1 MIEVKND
8 TLKIVREGE
17 VVQIEAYGRDI
28 IRVRTAVSEIYD
40 ISWTLLEHEP
50 VSIDLV
56 KDEDEY
62 VLCNGKIAVKV
73 TKDGKISFWN
83 NKEKLLF
90 KEFWRNERDLE
101 ARVIKGRPGNLFYIE
116 QSMDAERDEH
126 FLD

>member
-28 IRVRTAVSEIYD
+28 IRVRAAVSEIYD

-62 VLCNGKIAVKV
+62 VLRNGKIAVKV

-83 NKEKLLF
+83 TR
-90 KEFWRNERDLE
+90 EFILYRTKYGCRK
-101 ARVIKGRPGNLFYIE
+101 R
-116 QSMDAERDEH
+116 
-126 FLD
+126 